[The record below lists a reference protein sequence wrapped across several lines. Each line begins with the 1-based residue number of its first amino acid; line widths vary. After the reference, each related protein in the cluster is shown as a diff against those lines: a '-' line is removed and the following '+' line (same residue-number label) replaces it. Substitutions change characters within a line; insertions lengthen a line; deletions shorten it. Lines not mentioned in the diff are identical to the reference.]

1 MSARDCMQ
9 PVLQLEKPSGLA
21 SGVPAPA
28 ASGLAKARFEGS
40 SRLPHQIERWAFCS
54 LDEAFGPGP
63 LLSETSFC
71 VVLVVVIPSVEGAVP
86 FLVPS
91 LVDTLVVAGP

>member
-28 ASGLAKARFEGS
+28 ASGLAKACFGGS
-40 SRLPHQIERWAFCS
+40 SRLPHQIERKGI
-54 LDEAFGPGP
+54 LQPRTR
-63 LLSETSFC
+63 LLGL
-71 VVLVVVIPSVEGAVP
+71 VLYSRKLPSV
-86 FLVPS
+86 
-91 LVDTLVVAGP
+91 